1 MTLTILLTILV
12 FLIGLYFYA
21 IYGDLKYDQP
31 KYSKRN
37 INPSF
42 KPRCPNLLIQKDSKF
57 YLSNSKLAEVPGVN
71 PIQFDNLEEYTEFLD
86 WQRSQGIRCP
96 VLYLQST
103 YDAQGKQVYKARPS
117 VSEPQAGLPPS
128 NIETPSTLQAPSTLQ
143 RPPTIQVNQLHKSSS
158 SVPKRDDFL
167 PPSADPPV
175 GIASQEPPI
184 MESSLGDPNALA
196 YPNPTLLVDATR
208 NDPPYNKTS
217 YPAYDQSSYYIGT
230 TTPLDMMDVAQENA
244 PISPNPMD
252 SNWGGAEYTQSLVDR
267 GYYKENEV
275 KIMIS

>member
-1 MTLTILLTILV
+1 MTLTMLLTIFI

-21 IYGDLKYDQP
+21 GCSDSKYAEGYTNQG
-31 KYSKRN
+31 S
-37 INPSF
+37 
-42 KPRCPNLLIQKDSKF
+42 KPRCPNLLIQKGSKF
-57 YLSNSKLAEVPGVN
+57 HLFNSKLAEVPGVN
-71 PIQFDNLEEYTEFLD
+71 PIEFNNLEEYTEFLD

-103 YDAQGKQVYKARPS
+103 YDAQGNQVYKARPS
-117 VSEPQAGLPPS
+117 VTEPQAGLPPS
-128 NIETPSTLQAPSTLQ
+128 TLQGDETMAS
-143 RPPTIQVNQLHKSSS
+143 IIA
-158 SVPKRDDFL
+158 KRQAFL
-167 PPSADPPV
+167 PPSDAAPT
-175 GIASQEPPI
+175 GIASQVHPI

-208 NDPPYNKTS
+208 NDPPYNKGS
-217 YPAYDQSSYYIGT
+217 YPAYDETSYYIGT
-230 TTPLDMMDVAQENA
+230 TTPLDMMNVAQEKA

-275 KIMIS
+275 MIRV